1 MNGNRVWVS
10 ILYLVFEVSSEE
22 GDVETLC
29 EREGRPRHEEE
40 HARDVVNHCQNGR
53 NYLLDDPTPNP
64 LHFSVPLPAS
74 VPFRSSDLPWLCI
87 LHSRPVSLKQNLC
100 FALMLLR
107 KFAYE
112 LNFDRVNQ

>member
-40 HARDVVNHCQNGR
+40 HARDVVNHGQNGR
-53 NYLLDDPTPNP
+53 NYLLDGPTPNP
-64 LHFSVPLPAS
+64 LHFSVPLPVCLS
-74 VPFRSSDLPWLCI
+74 EVPIFLGCVFCIRGRFR
-87 LHSRPVSLKQNLC
+87 
-100 FALMLLR
+100 
-107 KFAYE
+107 
-112 LNFDRVNQ
+112 